1 MFTFVQYPFKKR
13 LQVNKLNI
21 SIIQAVP
28 RFLMWLNTVEPGQ
41 MILKEIIYYYVVFL
55 QTNEMV
61 KQS

>member
-1 MFTFVQYPFKKR
+1 
-13 LQVNKLNI
+13 
-21 SIIQAVP
+21 
-28 RFLMWLNTVEPGQ
+28 MWLNTVEPGQ